1 MSIASRIY
9 LIVAVMAFTGLAVGG
24 LAVWSISELRATF
37 DSLDREQQALAALT
51 RLERRV
57 LVSEQ
62 LASTIACTAFA
73 DEQIRLAGKLERSLD
88 ALDGAA
94 RELSRSL
101 HPGEATMAPLRRA
114 LDGILLERRQ
124 LAAEALNGAAGAGS
138 LGGTNGGAERRSAPP
153 VNVVERL
160 AALGEAIEDRF
171 GTLFEAADVDLV
183 SRIMLIV
190 ACLIGL
196 LVFGTLLAFFAGR
209 RGVVAPIVAAR
220 DGLVRLSEGQSGA
233 ALADTSRK
241 DEIGELLR
249 AAIVLERQLGEAR
262 AALAATATP
271 QVPLDRHQVECEIAL
286 RLERD
291 ISAAVAVV
299 ARSARELGTSAQ
311 SLMDLANSGG
321 SRTSRATQGAQATA
335 GRVEAV
341 ASAANELSAS
351 TQEIGGQVS
360 QSSAISAA
368 AMHQAEETA
377 AVVSGL
383 SHSAGKINEVVDLIE
398 QIAGQTNM
406 LALNATIEAARAGA
420 AGKGFAVV
428 AAEVKSL
435 AEQTAGA
442 TKEISAQIGA
452 VQQDVKRVVA
462 AIEALKASFTKA
474 NAIAVAVASAT
485 AQQGASSSDITQNV
499 QRAAASAEDVC
510 ATIIDISKTAND
522 TGRGASEI
530 VAKAGELNKQ
540 TDSLRDRLSS
550 FLSTVNTR
558 AA

>member
-1 MSIASRIY
+1 
-9 LIVAVMAFTGLAVGG
+9 MAFTGLAVGG

-37 DSLDREQQALAALT
+37 DGLDREQQALAALS

-57 LVSEQ
+57 LTAER
-62 LASTIACTAFA
+62 LAGTISSTAFA
-73 DEQIRLAGKLERSLD
+73 DEQIRLADELERSLD
-88 ALDGAA
+88 ALDGTA
-94 RELSRSL
+94 RELSRAVP
-101 HPGEATMAPLRRA
+101 PGEAAMAALRRA
-114 LDGILLERRQ
+114 LDGVLLERRQ

-138 LGGTNGGAERRSAPP
+138 FGGTKNGAGRESTPMA
-153 VNVVERL
+153 NVVDRL
-160 AALGEAIEDRF
+160 AALGEAIEGRY
-171 GTLFEAADVDLV
+171 GTLGEAAEADLLN
-183 SRIMLIV
+183 RILLIV
-190 ACLIGL
+190 ACLGGL
-196 LVFGTLLAFFAGR
+196 LMFGTLLAIVAGQ
-209 RGVVAPIVAAR
+209 RGIVAPIIAAR

-262 AALAATATP
+262 AALAANAT
-271 QVPLDRHQVECEIAL
+271 VRLPLDRHQVEREIAQ
-286 RLERD
+286 RLECD
-291 ISAAVAVV
+291 ISAAVNAV
-299 ARSARELGTSAQ
+299 ALSARELGTSAQ
-311 SLMDLANSGG
+311 SLMDLANASG
-321 SRTSRATQGAQATA
+321 SRTSRATEGAQATA

-341 ASAANELSAS
+341 ATAAQELSAS
-351 TQEIGGQVS
+351 THEIGGQVS

-368 AMHQAEETA
+368 AMRQAEETA

-383 SHSAGKINEVVDLIE
+383 SKSAGKINEVVDLIE

-435 AEQTAGA
+435 AEQTGGA

-462 AIEALKASFTKA
+462 AIEALRANFAKA
-474 NAIAVAVASAT
+474 NDIAAAVASAT
-485 AQQGASSSDITQNV
+485 AQQGASSSDIAQNV

-530 VAKAGELNKQ
+530 MAKAGELNKQ